1 MDSGHSPGDR
11 RPGRGQQ
18 PGRPDGQDDRAGGG
32 RADEAWRPIRPSK
45 RVDRGG
51 DWLYQS
57 EESGDPADFSVSEY
71 RERLLGG
78 PGSELYGSHGSR
90 SANDAPLRD
99 SPDFDSGYHVPYA
112 EQSLSGRND
121 FARDL
126 DRYEDRYDDRYDD
139 SHYGDYGD
147 EYYGYEGGGYDS
159 GYRAA
164 RGGYNTGEFRPGDF
178 GTGQFRAV
186 GGGEGRLTPSPV
198 PRQASNDS
206 FGAERINLGGSGPIP
221 EETPAESSGLVRPYF
236 RTKGRTRPSQDLA
249 IETLIS
255 TSERGRRLDGVR
267 VPEHKSICG
276 LCLDTRSVAEV
287 AALLKMPLGVVRVL
301 VGDVAGLGLVLVHSP
316 NTNAMVGDRPSIEFM
331 ERVLSG
337 LRRI

>member
-1 MDSGHSPGDR
+1 MDSGHSRGDR
-11 RPGRGQQ
+11 RW
-18 PGRPDGQDDRAGGG
+18 DRAQSGPPDEQDG

-45 RVDRGG
+45 RVDRDS

-57 EESGDPADFSVSEY
+57 GGEDSGDPAEFSVSEY

-78 PGSELYGSHGSR
+78 PGSELYGAHDVPGR
-90 SANDAPLRD
+90 SGAPERE
-99 SPDFDSGYHVPYA
+99 SPDFSSGYHVPYA
-112 EQSLSGRND
+112 ENSPSGRGE
-121 FARDL
+121 FARDV
-126 DRYEDRYDDRYDD
+126 DRYA
-139 SHYGDYGD
+139 D
-147 EYYGYEGGGYDS
+147 ESGRDHGYD
-159 GYRAA
+159 
-164 RGGYNTGEFRPGDF
+164 TGEFRTGDSGAGRF
-178 GTGQFRAV
+178 PPVNDGFR
-186 GGGEGRLTPSPV
+186 PSPV
-198 PRQASNDS
+198 PRQASGDT
-206 FGAERINLGGSGPIP
+206 FGPQRIDLGGSGPVP
-221 EETPAESSGLVRPYF
+221 EETPTESSGLVRPYF

-267 VPEHKSICG
+267 VAEHKSICG

-316 NTNAMVGDRPSIEFM
+316 NTNTMVGDRPSIEFM